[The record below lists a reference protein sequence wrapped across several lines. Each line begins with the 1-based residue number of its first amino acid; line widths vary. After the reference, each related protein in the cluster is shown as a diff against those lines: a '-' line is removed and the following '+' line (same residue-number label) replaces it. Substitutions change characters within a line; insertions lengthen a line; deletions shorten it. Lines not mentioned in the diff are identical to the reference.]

1 MNMDYKYIE
10 QLIERYWECQTTLL
24 EEHILNAFFSG
35 DDIPPH
41 LAKYKEVFGV
51 RSADE
56 NECLGKDFDE
66 RIMAVIHED
75 EVRNAPV
82 RARRITLWQRVRPL
96 YQAAAMVAIVLS
108 ISMAAQQSLD
118 DRSQIPSASARQV
131 EDPDAEYTLMPAG
144 LQNSSATVDGVTSV
158 DTLQNIIKQQ

>member
-24 EEHILNAFFSG
+24 EEHILNVFFSG

-41 LAKYKEVFGV
+41 LVRYKDVFGTIGANG
-51 RSADE
+51 S
-56 NECLGKDFDE
+56 ECLGKDFDE

-75 EVRNAPV
+75 EAKNAPV

-118 DRSQIPSASARQV
+118 DRSQVPSASARQV